1 MPECPRRPEGTGV
14 LAAPGAGRC
23 CPALGAGSGLASA
36 LQAVGGW
43 LAPGQRLG
51 PGVLGAD
58 RQRGRRG
65 RCTSRFC
72 PPSLRPGTHGRSRGP
87 TFRPWE
93 AGVPS
98 GPRHGSSTRT
108 WRAVPPASR
117 SSRRPLSRPPPALRT
132 PPVRGNGHGVLARGA
147 PTGCRLRGHGPFLFV
162 TCGPLAPSP
171 PSSPV
176 PCGRC
181 AAHVAAGPVPAD
193 TDRPRGLCHSAC
205 FVEQKEGTSVSW
217 ATCEGLRC
225 RVPRA
230 LCAGRTAWAARP
242 RGSGGRHVT
251 PRGSPPNPL
260 PDAVPR
266 EGAELGC
273 RAGHPGNTHQHRP
286 SGSGPAGRGRG

>member
-1 MPECPRRPEGTGV
+1 MSSPCPALDAAVQPSEQVLAWLLLCRQWVGGRRPGSAWGQASSGRIGRGAGV
-14 LAAPGAGRC
+14 GDALPGSAPRACVPARTAAPGGPPSVLGK
-23 CPALGAGSGLASA
+23 PAFR
-36 LQAVGGW
+36 V
-43 LAPGQRLG
+43 APVTARPRG
-51 PGVLGAD
+51 PGVLSPLPLAPAG
-58 RQRGRRG
+58 G
-65 RCTSRFC
+65 RC
-72 PPSLRPGTHGRSRGP
+72 P
-87 TFRPWE
+87 
-93 AGVPS
+93 
-98 GPRHGSSTRT
+98 
-108 WRAVPPASR
+108 
-117 SSRRPLSRPPPALRT
+117 SRPPPALRT

-147 PTGCRLRGHGPFLFV
+147 PTGCRLRGRGPFLFV
-162 TCGPLAPSP
+162 TRGPLAPSP

-193 TDRPRGLCHSAC
+193 TGRPRGPCHSAC
-205 FVEQKEGTSVSW
+205 FVEQKEGMSVSW

-242 RGSGGRHVT
+242 RGSGRRHVT